1 MTPNLNQIDFDD
13 PAVGIFNRAHE
24 EDTPAPIAQLR
35 LEPKAAEPS
44 GLDSRL
50 ALSSTKSVLL
60 DRAYQDFCQ
69 RRDGGERVDPD
80 WYCAQFPSMKS
91 SLGRVIQA
99 HLFLEENSAL
109 FAETPELHWPEIGEL
124 FLDYQLK
131 LELGKG
137 AFARVFLAAETRVG
151 NRLVAVKIALHG
163 ADSEA
168 DVLGRIKHPNI
179 VPIHSVPK
187 DPATGLT
194 AVCMPYLGSATL
206 EDVLDKAFSP
216 TSAQERSILD
226 AAKDLPHPLDPSAFH
241 SAPAP
246 LLQKGTYLDGIRL
259 IGAQLADA
267 LAYLHEM
274 GICHRDLKPSNVLLS
289 PEGVPMLLDFN
300 LCADARQPLKR
311 LGGTMP
317 YMSPEQL
324 RATDMEGASGDAPLD
339 ARADIFSLGVIL
351 YQLVT
356 GAHPF
361 GPVPLKLSS
370 ADLRR
375 HLLERQ
381 QQGPLEARQL
391 NPNVDASLS
400 RLLQRCLAHD
410 PKDRPAAAA
419 LIASELRQELAPVP
433 RTKRWIGRHPRQVLT
448 AVALLVALSLVGF
461 ALAAMRLPYS
471 ERQLGSGLE
480 LYQQGQY
487 RKAVSHFN
495 DALDV
500 DPSNRAAR
508 FARAQAHQQ
517 LGDFDLALQ
526 DYQEADRQSPDGRLK
541 AALGY
546 CLNRTGNDRDAD
558 ECYRLAIELGF
569 ATAEVFNN
577 RAYGFRKLNKLKE
590 ARESLDR
597 AIKLDPRLQ
606 AAYHNRALVAYTFA
620 LTKKNKLDPTAKD
633 KEIYRDLELGIAD
646 AQAAITLGSPSAEL
660 YLDAARLC
668 ALAARVD
675 ADWISVA
682 IRHLEQA
689 VEGGIEPK
697 ECTDS
702 VFAPLQNEPS
712 FQKLGN
718 RPRPE
723 HPLPATRRIVDP
735 AKDFA
740 R

>member
-1 MTPNLNQIDFDD
+1 MTPTLDQINLDD
-13 PAVGIFNRAHE
+13 LTGRTSA
-24 EDTPAPIAQLR
+24 PAPGDYTPGPVAPLQNAV
-35 LEPKAAEPS
+35 EAAAS
-44 GLDSRL
+44 DSRL

-69 RRDGGERVDPD
+69 RRDGGERLDPD

-91 SLGRVIQA
+91 RLERLLQA

-109 FAETPELHWPEIGEL
+109 LAEAPEIHWPEIGEL

-131 LELGKG
+131 MELGKG
-137 AFARVFLAAETRVG
+137 AFARVFLATETRIG

-163 ADSEA
+163 AFEA

-179 VPIHSVPK
+179 VPIHSVHE
-187 DPATGLT
+187 DIATGLT

-216 TSAQERSILD
+216 TLSQERSILD
-226 AAKDLPHPLDPSAFH
+226 AAKELPHPLDASAFPSA
-241 SAPAP
+241 PVP
-246 LLQKGTYLDGIRL
+246 LLQRGTYLDGIRL

-267 LAYLHEM
+267 LAYLHAR
-274 GICHRDLKPSNVLLS
+274 GIYHRDLKPSNVLLS

-300 LCADARQPLKR
+300 LCADSRQSLNR

-324 RATDMEGASGDAPLD
+324 RATDMAEVAGDAPLD

-361 GPVPLKLSS
+361 GPVPIKLSS

-375 HLLERQ
+375 YLLERQ

-391 NPNVDASLS
+391 NPNVNASLS

-410 PKDRPAAAA
+410 PKDRPATAAQ
-419 LIASELRQELAPVP
+419 IATELRQELAPVA
-433 RTKRWIGRHPRQVLT
+433 RTKRWIGRHPRKVLI
-448 AVALLVALSLVGF
+448 AVALLVALGLAGF
-461 ALAAMRLPYS
+461 AVAAMRAPYS
-471 ERQLGSGLE
+471 ERQLDSGLK
-480 LYQQGQY
+480 LVQQGQY

-495 DALDV
+495 DALHA
-500 DPSNRAAR
+500 DPNNLSAR

-526 DYQEADRQSPDGRLK
+526 DYQEADKQSPDGRIK

-546 CLNRTGNDRDAD
+546 CLNRTGNDRGAD
-558 ECYRLAIELGF
+558 VCYGLAIELGF
-569 ATAEVFNN
+569 GNAEVFNN
-577 RAYGFRKLNKLKE
+577 RGYGFRKLNRLKE

-597 AIKLDPRLQ
+597 AIGLDPRLQ
-606 AAYHNRALVAYTFA
+606 AAHHNRALVAYTFA
-620 LTKKNKLDPTAKD
+620 LTKKNQLNPTAKD
-633 KEIYRDLELGIAD
+633 KEIYRDLESGIAD
-646 AQAAITLGSPSAEL
+646 AQAAIKLGSPSAEL
-660 YLDAARLC
+660 YFDAACLC
-668 ALAARVD
+668 ALAAMVD
-675 ADWISVA
+675 PDWVSVA
-682 IRHLEQA
+682 MQHLEQA
-689 VEGGIEPK
+689 VERGIDPK
-697 ECTDS
+697 ECINDRVLT
-702 VFAPLQNEPS
+702 PLQNEPS
-712 FQKLGN
+712 FQKLAN

-723 HPLPATRRIVDP
+723 RPLPATRRIVDP